1 MIAPALPR
9 TRHARFMIKA
19 AIIPALILAGLPVA
33 LSAQTAPSPAPH
45 AAPAA
50 TPGLPPD
57 VVVRKAIP
65 VGEPTPVTADALP
78 RMLPPDAKRVYS
90 QCIVESPVIAITFD
104 DGPDPKGTPRLLD
117 MLKERGIK
125 ATFFLVGKNAAAFP
139 DIVKRMRDE
148 GHEIG
153 NHTWDHQQ
161 LTRLRETKVM
171 SELQTTHDAIVK
183 ACDVAPTLYRPPYGA
198 TRLSQQKTIY
208 DQFQYTCIL
217 WDVDPNDW
225 RTPRSSKKTHDRVLA
240 QTKAGSIILCHDIHH
255 ETVEAMPS
263 TLDDLKARG
272 FQFVTVSQLI
282 NLESQTLANRA
293 AFVAAARAQTA
304 AGAAPAAAPVN
315 STPAPAIPQASGSQ
329 FPAPAAPATAAS
341 APAAPQPTQAP
352 APVNASTVL
361 AKP

>member
-19 AIIPALILAGLPVA
+19 AIIPALILAGLPVKS
-33 LSAQTAPSPAPH
+33 SAQTAPSPAPH

-50 TPGLPPD
+50 TPELPAD
-57 VVVRKAIP
+57 VIVRKAIP
-65 VGEPTPVTADALP
+65 VGEPTPVKADDLP

-139 DIVKRMRDE
+139 DIVKRMKDE

-161 LTRLRETKVM
+161 LTRLRDTKVS

-183 ACDVAPTLYRPPYGA
+183 ACEVVPTLYRPPYGA

-208 DQFQYTCIL
+208 DQFHYACIL

-293 AFVAAARAQTA
+293 AFVAAARAQSAT
-304 AGAAPAAAPVN
+304 G
-315 STPAPAIPQASGSQ
+315 TP
-329 FPAPAAPATAAS
+329 PAPAAPQASGPPSPASAAPATT
-341 APAAPQPTQAP
+341 APAALPPTQTPAP
-352 APVNASTVL
+352 ANASTVL